1 MLRWAIAPAATRDD
15 IMYKRQITNELGE
28 EWTLLSDRE
37 IDEEGENFVV
47 QIKVGTRTAMNFW
60 ATISVEVGSAT
71 DEQILAA
78 MLRTEE
84 VWADLLA

>member
-1 MLRWAIAPAATRDD
+1 
-15 IMYKRQITNELGE
+15 MYKRQITNESGE
-28 EWTLLSDRE
+28 EWNLLSDKE
-37 IDEEGENFVV
+37 IDEDGENFVV

-60 ATISVEVGSAT
+60 ATISVDVGRAT